1 MNIVR
6 KNEMRELSEVYRLY
20 PIVAWRTPVDQTK
33 DRLQC
38 VFPKSVLC

>member
-6 KNEMRELSEVYRLY
+6 ENEMRELSELCRLY
-20 PIVAWRTPVDQTK
+20 PIVTWRTPVGQTK